1 MPLKSLKDK
10 ISNIAGEEVLGSAPT
25 AADKGKPS
33 KPEKAAAPRRKET
46 KLTKI
51 VSPDKKEKVVKEKP
65 VKEKKERQPKGA
77 FKDLFKQKEKEVEQ
91 EEKEP
96 KQETV
101 AKEKSDKVIGEMKD
115 IIEGYEDVLLFLGV
129 KEIIEPEVDFNS
141 TQLDYIEFS
150 QTQPVGF
157 DFDEVTDFISRTK
170 YTLHKLESA
179 LEQRNRDVVK
189 VASEV
194 KRVEEKMIAA
204 NQAKELERMIGG
216 KTQEEIMLEEN
227 MELKIQINQLR
238 KQMQLGNS
246 EEINRLNRKIEVL
259 ESENQML
266 QSLSIPKSHKE
277 PVPAGL
283 PHIPKSTLGK
293 TKKAP
298 EPTKQAQKSN
308 LPLPS
313 FSDFGENKEDDFES
327 MLNEIGGL
335 YTDEG

>member
-51 VSPDKKEKVVKEKP
+51 VSPDKKEVKEKP
-65 VKEKKERQPKGA
+65 VKDKKERQPKGA

-91 EEKEP
+91 EEKGP

-101 AKEKSDKVIGEMKD
+101 VKEKSDKGIGEMKD

-283 PHIPKSTLGK
+283 PHIPKPAFGK

>member
-10 ISNIAGEEVLGSAPT
+10 ISNIAGEEVLGSAIT

-51 VSPDKKEKVVKEKP
+51 VSPDKKEAKEKP
-65 VKEKKERQPKGA
+65 VKEKKERQPKGS
-77 FKDLFKQKEKEVEQ
+77 FKDLFKQKEKGLEQ
-91 EEKEP
+91 EEEP
-96 KQETV
+96 EQEAV
-101 AKEKSDKVIGEMKD
+101 AKEKSAEFVGEMKD
-115 IIEGYEDVLLFLGV
+115 IIEGYEDVLLFLGI
-129 KEIIEPEVDFNS
+129 KEVIEPEVDFNS

-266 QSLSIPKSHKE
+266 QSISVPKSQKE
-277 PVPAGL
+277 PASL
-283 PHIPKSTLGK
+283 PNIPKSTFEK

-298 EPTKQAQKSN
+298 EPAKQTQKSN

-313 FSDFGENKEDDFES
+313 FSDFGKDKEDDFES

>member
-10 ISNIAGEEVLGSAPT
+10 ISNIAGEEVLGSALT

-46 KLTKI
+46 KLAKI
-51 VSPDKKEKVVKEKP
+51 VSPDEKEVKEKP

-77 FKDLFKQKEKEVEQ
+77 FKDLFKQKEKEIEQ
-91 EEKEP
+91 EEEELE
-96 KQETV
+96 QETV
-101 AKEKSDKVIGEMKD
+101 AKEKSADIIGEMKD
-115 IIEGYEDVLLFLGV
+115 IIEGYEDVLLFLGI

-266 QSLSIPKSHKE
+266 QSLSIPKSQKE
-277 PVPAGL
+277 PVGL
-283 PHIPKSTLGK
+283 PNIPKSTLEK

-298 EPTKQAQKSN
+298 EPAKQTQKSN

>member
-10 ISNIAGEEVLGSAPT
+10 ISNIAGEEVLGSAVT

-51 VSPDKKEKVVKEKP
+51 VSPDKKEVKEKP
-65 VKEKKERQPKGA
+65 AKEKKERQSKGT
-77 FKDLFKQKEKEVEQ
+77 FKDLFKQKEKEIEQ
-91 EEKEP
+91 EEEELE
-96 KQETV
+96 QEAV
-101 AKEKSDKVIGEMKD
+101 SKEKSAEIIGEMKD

-129 KEIIEPEVDFNS
+129 KEIIDPEVDFNS

-179 LEQRNRDVVK
+179 LEQRNRDVIK

-227 MELKIQINQLR
+227 MELKIKINELR

-246 EEINRLNRKIEVL
+246 EEISRLNRKIEVL

-266 QSLSIPKSHKE
+266 QSLSVPKPQKE
-277 PVPAGL
+277 SVGL
-283 PHIPKSTLGK
+283 PNVPKSTLEK

-298 EPTKQAQKSN
+298 KPAKQTQKST